1 MVVKVTGPL
10 SFWWIILFPRELLVC
25 QKQILGY
32 VVSKKTFTW
41 IPKKTY
47 PWIRFPPPSISLDTL
62 FPKKN
67 ISLDTLFPKKRI
79 PRVFGGFLASQKS
92 ISLDTL
98 FQKSISLDTRF
109 PKKQSPGYAFSKN
122 PYPSC
127 ILMFSSI
134 PEKHIHPDPAS
145 TRAYP

>member
-32 VVSKKTFTW
+32 VVSKKNIYLDT
-41 IPKKTY
+41 KKN
-47 PWIRFPPPSISLDTL
+47 ISLDTFFSKKYL
-62 FPKKN
+62 PGYAFSKKN